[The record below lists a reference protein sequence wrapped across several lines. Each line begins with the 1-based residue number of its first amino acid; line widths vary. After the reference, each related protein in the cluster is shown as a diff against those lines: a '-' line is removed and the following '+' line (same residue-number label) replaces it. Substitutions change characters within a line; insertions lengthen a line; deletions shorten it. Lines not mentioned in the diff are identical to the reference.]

1 MTEMDFVMML
11 LWYAAGFF
19 SGGVFWYDLAQRRED
34 RKNCERNNRMTGW
47 RSNTTEFNKAKD
59 E

>member
-19 SGGVFWYDLAQRRED
+19 SGGVFWYDLAKRREEK
-34 RKNCERNNRMTGW
+34 KNCERNNRMTGW
-47 RSNTTEFNKAKD
+47 RSDNPDFNKAKD
-59 E
+59 